1 MKEEGEGG
9 RGRKVE
15 ECRKEQRGKPER
27 ERERVKKDKDRQ
39 NIWQQMS
46 YTVICY
52 PLRKIL

>member
-1 MKEEGEGG
+1 MQEGTE
-9 RGRKVE
+9 RE
-15 ECRKEQRGKPER
+15 AR
-27 ERERVKKDKDRQ
+27 ERERLKKDKDRQ

>member
-1 MKEEGEGG
+1 M
-9 RGRKVE
+9 E